1 MFITRGNKFKIIYK
15 TYNNFNHMKNCGMMD
30 CIFFLTG
37 QFHQSKKRVKSQIVT
52 IAKWDTE
59 R

>member
-1 MFITRGNKFKIIYK
+1 
-15 TYNNFNHMKNCGMMD
+15 MD
-30 CIFFLTG
+30 CIFFLTD